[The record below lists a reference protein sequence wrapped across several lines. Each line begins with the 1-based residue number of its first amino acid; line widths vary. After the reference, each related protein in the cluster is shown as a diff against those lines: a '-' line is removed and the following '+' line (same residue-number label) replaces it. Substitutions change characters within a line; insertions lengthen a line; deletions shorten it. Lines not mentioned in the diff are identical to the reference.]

1 MRTPLVVG
9 VALICSAIGF
19 GSVLLL
25 PGSQPPP
32 APRSLLDRPASDIV
46 SISMA
51 TGRADRIGAQN
62 WTVTIPRGQSMN
74 GPVEDTQLTQDGEAS
89 RPPAVVWA
97 GDATRLRALS
107 RLLAAANGAPGGT
120 VAQGGPNATI
130 GFAGGQQITL
140 RFDPTPLAGT
150 VGVAIEGVPEPW
162 TTRVDAELAD
172 LFASGA
178 GSWRTTA
185 AFPDLPEVPARIELT
200 AGDRSLLLDRL
211 GSRWVL
217 RSPVVADAD
226 VTMVSLMVR
235 QLMALGGEQF
245 AEAHGEISSESA
257 FAREPQL
264 VCTVL
269 DSRTGGRRWV
279 VELLGP
285 IDNARIEA
293 RCSVSN
299 AAGNLLLGPVIMEI
313 DLSKVERLDPDP
325 TAYLT
330 RKVLRIA
337 PADIGGLEITSDTAS
352 ASFVRTAAGW
362 SDVKDLSTDQQ
373 TADDQVNSLA
383 GDSSGAEGLAKLLTE
398 SDAILTLL
406 SAQAGNGF
414 SQRMMVQ
421 PLDRQGTPIVEAIR
435 IGVFTAGGSGV
446 ARLGVESQ
454 GVLRVFD
461 TSQAGE
467 PWAWMQRALEPK

>member
-9 VALICSAIGF
+9 VALICAAIGF

-32 APRSLLDRPASDIV
+32 SPRSLLDRPASDIV

-62 WTVTIPRGQSMN
+62 WTVSIPRGQSIRVP
-74 GPVEDTQLTQDGEAS
+74 GEDPQPIQDGEAS
-89 RPPAVVWA
+89 RSPAVVWA

-107 RLLAAANGAPGGT
+107 RLLAAASGTPGGT
-120 VAQGGPNATI
+120 VAQGGPQAAI

-140 RFDPTPLAGT
+140 RFDPTPLAGS
-150 VGVAIEGVPEPW
+150 VGVAIEGISEPW

-178 GSWRTTA
+178 QSWRSTA

-200 AGDRSLLLDRL
+200 AGDRSLVLDRL

-226 VTMVSLMVR
+226 VPMVSLMVR

-245 AEAHGEISSESA
+245 ADAHGEISSESD
-257 FAREPQL
+257 FARKPQL

-285 IDNARIEA
+285 IDNARIAA
-293 RCSVSN
+293 RCSVSD
-299 AAGNLLLGPVIMEI
+299 AEGNLLLGPVIMEI
-313 DLSKVERLDPDP
+313 DPSKAERLDPDP

-330 RKVLRIA
+330 RKVLRVA
-337 PADIGGLEITSDTAS
+337 PADIGGLAITSDTAS
-352 ASFVRTAAGW
+352 ASFVRTSEGWSATTDLQAAG
-362 SDVKDLSTDQQ
+362 QPEIGQ
-373 TADDQVNSLA
+373 AD
-383 GDSSGAEGLAKLLTE
+383 DSSGVEGLTRLLTE
-398 SDAILTLL
+398 TDAVLMLL

-414 SQRMMVQ
+414 SQRMTVR
-421 PLDRQGTPIVEAIR
+421 PVDRHGTPIVDVLRVGIY
-435 IGVFTAGGSGV
+435 TAGGSGV

-454 GVLRVFD
+454 GVLRIFD